1 MDTST
6 QNVFQ
11 STLLIGNYF
20 QAVKKQFEFNFSWE
34 LFLVQSLLTSRPS
47 LDTFRL
53 KLLFLFSLYT
63 NEIYC
68 FSRSVWCKVLLI
80 YQTGRIL
87 CGKGGQFELACLF
100 WPVVCNMRGRL
111 NQVDHDLN
119 CKILP
124 RYHSKITYA
133 KNHHFNP
140 HHSYTREFTFDHTHP
155 LSLYGRTKFSL
166 LPPANDERNWCITSS

>member
-20 QAVKKQFEFNFSWE
+20 RAVKKQFEFNFSWE
-34 LFLVQSLLTSRPS
+34 LFIVQSMLTSRPS

-68 FSRSVWCKVLLI
+68 FSWSVWCKVLLI
-80 YQTGRIL
+80 YQTGRLL

-100 WPVVCNMRGRL
+100 WPVFCNMRGRL
-111 NQVDHDLN
+111 NQVDHDLI
-119 CKILP
+119 CKICQGIIQKLRTLKTTTLTP
-124 RYHSKITYA
+124 T
-133 KNHHFNP
+133 
-140 HHSYTREFTFDHTHP
+140 TLTHV
-155 LSLYGRTKFSL
+155 SSL
-166 LPPANDERNWCITSS
+166 LIIFTHSLFTDVLNFLCSLLQMMKEIGA